1 MNSQEK
7 KSTISL
13 ALRPLKRKHLFL
25 IGLLTTFLLTNIIL
39 SVFNARVLGQLFEG
53 VASESPVNNTIFTLI
68 AIMATMAIITFLI
81 SLLQSRLTSD
91 IKYTYKEYTELTIL
105 NSTFSWIKKQKV
117 GDLLTRVSHNLSLA
131 SSYFGMGLLPLVSKI
146 LSIIVSI
153 FVISFIH
160 YRITLYLLPVMVL
173 TLVLQMF
180 IGRPLQQIRKKLFD
194 AIGESMAIANDGINN
209 YWQLKI
215 LGKEKWLL
223 DKYQESLL
231 DIKRFF
237 LKIFPPMV
245 IFMSIGFILSIIPL
259 VFLLFYGAFLYT
271 NNYLSL
277 SSYITVIIL
286 GIPITTSITTLSQ
299 QIASIQSYK
308 AAIIRLNEIWSAPNE
323 TEHFLQGKVYR
334 LDSTDQ
340 TYAIKFNDISFGYDD
355 NGLIFNNLNLKFE
368 KNKKYLIVGSNGSGK
383 STLIKI
389 ISGLCMPDK
398 GTIDFSLGNLQGL
411 SELRNRISVVEQDSY
426 LLEDSVIN
434 NIFINGHSKSADY
447 IDEWYEKSY
456 IREIIDKLPEGK
468 NTLVSEGG
476 KNLSGGQ
483 KRCISIARGLV
494 KDSDI
499 LILDEPTANI
509 DSATAE
515 VISKEILRMNKLK
528 NKTMII
534 ISHDEN
540 LLSIGNDLIK
550 IDMDLLVN
558 REERQY
564 AG

>member
-13 ALRPLKRKHLFL
+13 ALRPLKRKHLFI
-25 IGLLTTFLLTNIIL
+25 IGLLTTFLLTNIVL

-53 VASESPVNNTIFTLI
+53 VASGSSVNNTIFTLI
-68 AIMATMAIITFLI
+68 AIMATMAIISFLT
-81 SLLQSRLTSD
+81 SLIQSRLTSD
-91 IKYTYKEYTELTIL
+91 IEYTYKEYTELTIL

-173 TLVLQMF
+173 ALVLQMF

-223 DKYQESLL
+223 NKYQESLL

-245 IFMSIGFILSIIPL
+245 VFMSIGFILSIIPL

-299 QIASIQSYK
+299 QI
-308 AAIIRLNEIWSAPNE
+308 
-323 TEHFLQGKVYR
+323 V
-334 LDSTDQ
+334 
-340 TYAIKFNDISFGYDD
+340 
-355 NGLIFNNLNLKFE
+355 
-368 KNKKYLIVGSNGSGK
+368 
-383 STLIKI
+383 
-389 ISGLCMPDK
+389 
-398 GTIDFSLGNLQGL
+398 
-411 SELRNRISVVEQDSY
+411 
-426 LLEDSVIN
+426 
-434 NIFINGHSKSADY
+434 
-447 IDEWYEKSY
+447 
-456 IREIIDKLPEGK
+456 
-468 NTLVSEGG
+468 
-476 KNLSGGQ
+476 
-483 KRCISIARGLV
+483 
-494 KDSDI
+494 
-499 LILDEPTANI
+499 
-509 DSATAE
+509 
-515 VISKEILRMNKLK
+515 
-528 NKTMII
+528 
-534 ISHDEN
+534 
-540 LLSIGNDLIK
+540 
-550 IDMDLLVN
+550 
-558 REERQY
+558 
-564 AG
+564 